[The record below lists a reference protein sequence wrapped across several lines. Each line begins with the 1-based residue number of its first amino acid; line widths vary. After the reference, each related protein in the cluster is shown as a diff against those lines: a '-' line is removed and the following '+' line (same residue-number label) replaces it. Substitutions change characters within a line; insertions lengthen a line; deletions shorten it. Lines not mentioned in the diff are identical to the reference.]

1 VVVIKRDNRTFFV
14 RIFERDSNCGGEGC
28 DIILEIC
35 EQGRPFMGYTYPLIL
50 NSKAEYKV
58 NPRINAEDLCRAKH
72 DKNSY
77 LSFSSLRDNLLV
89 EVKAN

>member
-35 EQGRPFMGYTYPLIL
+35 EQGRPLIL

-58 NPRINAEDLCRAKH
+58 NPRINAEDLCKARY
-72 DKNSY
+72 DKGSY
-77 LSFSSLRDNLLV
+77 LDFGSLRDNLLV
-89 EVKAN
+89 EVKADGTSV